1 MLQLY
6 IYNKIR
12 GEIFDDE
19 LYIRKADIK
28 YFYKETCTSEVKY
41 WVVPSGEAP
50 IRITK
55 NSYEYLKVVLNKE

>member
-28 YFYKETCTSEVKY
+28 YFYKETCMYEVKY
-41 WVVPSGEAP
+41 WVVPTGEAP
-50 IRITK
+50 IRITE